1 VRQSTAGCVG
11 AGDVNGPA
19 TFLDIGDLAILVYDE
34 SRTVGNAH
42 LRNQYAVL
50 LGDLAHVVAEH
61 GIAGVQFRFP
71 MLQGCAEI
79 GTDGNDLGI
88 IFIKISDTRL
98 VRSEFLRSTTGEG
111 GHEESQDDDFFPA
124 EIRELHGLI
133 VGVGQSEVGGF
144 VTDFEIGF
152 RRSELLGRKRSREY
166 RGCEKRTDGSH
177 DSSQM

>member
-1 VRQSTAGCVG
+1 LREKLLALVRQSTAGCVG
-11 AGDVNGPA
+11 TGDVNGPA

-50 LGDLAHVVAEH
+50 FGDLAHMVAEH

-71 MLQGCAEI
+71 MFQGRAEI
-79 GTDGNDLGI
+79 GTNGDDLGI
-88 IFIKISDTRL
+88 ILIKISDTRL

-124 EIRELHGLI
+124 EIRKLHGLI
-133 VGVGQSEVGGF
+133 VGVGQSKVGGF
-144 VTDFEIGF
+144 VTDF
-152 RRSELLGRKRSREY
+152 
-166 RGCEKRTDGSH
+166 
-177 DSSQM
+177 